1 MPSFFPVT
9 LRISHRIFLLVL
21 VALLGLGVV
30 VGTFLFQRHLE
41 AGYKQS
47 AKRVE
52 ERQIVV
58 SEIVSDLHVAQLEEK
73 DFLLAKQMA
82 AIERFDG
89 VVKGTSARIETLR
102 ADNNADAT
110 LKLENLTNALGI
122 YSTAVASLVTKN
134 TELGLVPSD
143 GLEGAMRRAV
153 HNIENLVSGLENA
166 NIRASMLM
174 MRRHEKDFILRQD
187 PAYVAKHR
195 EEVETFKA
203 EVKKEFRPGADRQRI
218 MDALDIYTASFRF
231 YAEATVVE
239 QGLRRDVDN
248 AYVAMQPF
256 VADVMAYYDGEK
268 VRNASENAAAEQWT
282 IRMVTGLIALTVFSL
297 LVSVYFIGRSI
308 SRPASAMTGAMRKL
322 ADGETTLAVP
332 GLSRRDEFGAMASA
346 LEVFR
351 QSAISKQKLEEEA
364 AHARARS
371 EAERKRL
378 QEEAESNAQ
387 ARLMQATQGLAL
399 ALKRLAQG
407 DLSFQL
413 TEPFSQ
419 DFEALRHDLN
429 QTLQQLNGAMG
440 GIAESGYSIDGGA
453 REISQSTDDLAR
465 RTEQQAASLEET
477 AAALDELTANVR
489 LSAERAAQAQD
500 IAKQAGNDAEKTTS
514 LLDDTIA
521 AVTRIERSSEQIGSI
536 ISVIDEIAFQTNL
549 LALNAGV
556 EAARAGEAGRGFAV
570 VAQEVRELAQ
580 RSAKAAGEI
589 KALINNSGAEVR
601 EGGRFV
607 RETGQALSRIG
618 GSIVDIREHVN
629 AIAAA
634 SHEQAIGLGEINT
647 AINHL
652 DQATQSNAAMVE
664 ENNAASAVLSREV
677 ARLNELLQ
685 MFRLSDASSYHHER
699 TGSRHAA

>member
-1 MPSFFPVT
+1 MPAFFPVA
-9 LRISHRIFLLVL
+9 LRISHRISLLVL
-21 VALLGLGVV
+21 VALLGLAVV

-41 AGYKQS
+41 AGYEQS
-47 AKRVE
+47 AERVE

-58 SEIVSDLHVAQLEEK
+58 SKIVSDLHVAQLEEK

-82 AIERFDG
+82 AIERFDSVIKDTG
-89 VVKGTSARIETLR
+89 SRIETLR
-102 ADNNADAT
+102 ADNDTGAT
-110 LKLENLTNALGI
+110 SKLNSLANALGI
-122 YSTAVASLVTKN
+122 YSTAVASLVAKN
-134 TELGLVPSD
+134 NELGLVPSD

-153 HNIENLVSGLENA
+153 HNIENLVSGLENS

-195 EEVETFKA
+195 DEVETFKA
-203 EVKKEFRPGADRQRI
+203 EVKKEFRPGAERQRI

-231 YAEATVVE
+231 YAEATIVE
-239 QGLRRDVDN
+239 QGLRKDVDN

-256 VADVMAYYDGEK
+256 VSDVMAYYTAEK
-268 VRNASENAAAEQWT
+268 SRNASDNAAAEQWT

-308 SRPASAMTGAMRKL
+308 SRPVAVMTDAMRNL
-322 ADGETTLAVP
+322 ADGQTSLAVP
-332 GLSRRDEFGAMASA
+332 GLSRRDEFGAMAKA

-351 QSAISKQKLEEEA
+351 LAAISKHKLEEEA

-378 QEEAESNAQ
+378 QEEAESHAQ
-387 ARLMQATQGLAL
+387 ARLMEATQGLAS
-399 ALKRLAQG
+399 ALQRLAKG

-413 TEPFSQ
+413 TVPFSQ

-429 QTLQQLNGAMG
+429 QTLAQLNGAMG
-440 GIAESGYSIDGGA
+440 GIAEAGYSIDGGA

-465 RTEQQAASLEET
+465 RTEQQAASLEQT

-489 LSAERAAQAQD
+489 LSAQRAAQAQD
-500 IAKQAGNDAEKTTS
+500 IATQAGSEAEQTNR
-514 LLDDTIA
+514 LLEDTIK
-521 AVTRIERSSEQIGSI
+521 AVSRIERSSEQIGSI

-549 LALNAGV
+549 LALNAGI

-589 KALINNSGAEVR
+589 KALINNSGSEVR

-607 RETGQALSRIG
+607 RETGEALSRIG

-634 SHEQAIGLGEINT
+634 SREQAIGLGEINS

-664 ENNAASAVLSREV
+664 ENNAAGAVLSRE
-677 ARLNELLQ
+677 AGRLNELLQ
-685 MFRLSDASSYHHER
+685 MFQLQEQTSHQHER
-699 TGSRHAA
+699 AVPRRVA